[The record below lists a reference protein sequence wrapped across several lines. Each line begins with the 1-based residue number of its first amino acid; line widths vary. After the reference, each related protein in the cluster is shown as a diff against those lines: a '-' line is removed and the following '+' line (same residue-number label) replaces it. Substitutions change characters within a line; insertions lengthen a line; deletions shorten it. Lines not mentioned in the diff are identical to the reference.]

1 MLSLLLAAALLQAS
15 PEAAPASTDQPQ
27 PAPAAATSV
36 ESDTPRGAPAESYD
50 FVAWCHGALT
60 GHMALYEKVK
70 PELVSI
76 EQPGEVATDEKNDRL
91 QLQAGRD
98 YLALY
103 TRALNGVDHGRYGA
117 LMTRRK
123 AAEAQGEAIWAP
135 YNDAPARA
143 RMWAYVGWD
152 LPGRCET
159 VAKAMETPAGRL
171 AALHSPAPPPAEDD
185 AAAGASAPK
194 NIDDALGSTAA
205 APPNAP
211 PASDA
216 APPLRGPQ

>member
-1 MLSLLLAAALLQAS
+1 MLLLLLVLAAVQGDA
-15 PEAAPASTDQPQ
+15 
-27 PAPAAATSV
+27 AAATPPPAAQAPSDQV
-36 ESDTPRGAPAESYD
+36 QGDTPRGAPGENYD

-76 EQPGEVATDEKNDRL
+76 EQPGEIATDEKNDRL

-103 TRALNGVDHGRYGA
+103 ARALNGVDRGRPGA
-117 LMTRRK
+117 LLERRK
-123 AAEAQGEAIWAP
+123 AAEAQGAAIWAP
-135 YNDAPARA
+135 FDDVPARQ

-159 VAKAMETPAGRL
+159 AAKAMETPSGRL
-171 AALHSPAPPPAEDD
+171 AALHSPAPPSADG
-185 AAAGASAPK
+185 AGPTGATPPQS
-194 NIDDALGSTAA
+194 IDDALGATPA
-205 APPNAP
+205 APAP
-211 PASDA
+211 ADGSA
-216 APPLRGPQ
+216 PLRGPQ